1 MELSQICSL
10 MCQRRNVTK
19 FCWDNILY
27 YIEFSRKLG
36 HEAKSCR
43 VSRPDLTGG
52 TANSSTG
59 VRVLKRGQTILRL
72 LLFNSV

>member
-1 MELSQICSL
+1 
-10 MCQRRNVTK
+10 
-19 FCWDNILY
+19 
-27 YIEFSRKLG
+27 
-36 HEAKSCR
+36 